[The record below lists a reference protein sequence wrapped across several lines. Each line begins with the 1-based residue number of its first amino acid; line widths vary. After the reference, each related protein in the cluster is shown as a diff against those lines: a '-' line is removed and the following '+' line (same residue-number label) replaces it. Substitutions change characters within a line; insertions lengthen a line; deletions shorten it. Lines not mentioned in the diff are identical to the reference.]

1 MSSYV
6 QDISHNH
13 VKSLYKHSRP
23 LFWKLAHELGAMSE
37 TERVASI
44 KTGFTVAWADAAK
57 AEFQMSTQN
66 MGALL
71 NLSIA
76 TYERRRKDAKPLDVV
91 ASERLDR
98 IASIALFA
106 EEVFE
111 DKDVATQWMV
121 TPNQALGG
129 ISPVMHCETEIG
141 ARQVRRILNALEWGG
156 VV

>member
-66 MGALL
+66 KGALL
-71 NLSIA
+71 NLRWEESSVGK
-76 TYERRRKDAKPLDVV
+76 ECVRKCRSRWFTSRVK
-91 ASERLDR
+91 
-98 IASIALFA
+98 
-106 EEVFE
+106 
-111 DKDVATQWMV
+111 
-121 TPNQALGG
+121 
-129 ISPVMHCETEIG
+129 TEY
-141 ARQVRRILNALEWGG
+141 R
-156 VV
+156 